1 MRRDRRAWAASL
13 LVALL
18 YGTLVWGVLPLKV
31 GVSWET
37 HLAAA
42 SIGVALAYALRR
54 RDVPPR
60 KRYSWETAT
69 NRPRNVTCG
78 HYLAGPRRMS

>member
-1 MRRDRRAWAASL
+1 M
-13 LVALL
+13 
-18 YGTLVWGVLPLKV
+18 LPIRV

-42 SIGVALAYALRR
+42 LIGVLLAFALRR

-60 KRYSWETAT
+60 KLYSWEIEEA
-69 NRPRNVTCG
+69 PE
-78 HYLAGPRRMS
+78 